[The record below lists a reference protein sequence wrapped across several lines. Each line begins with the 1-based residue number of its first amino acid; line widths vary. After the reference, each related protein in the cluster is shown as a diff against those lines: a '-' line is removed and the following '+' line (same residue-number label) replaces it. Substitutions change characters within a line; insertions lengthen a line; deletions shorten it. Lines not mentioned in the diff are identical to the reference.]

1 MDKLVADINRLSV
14 GTLLPE
20 TPPENGGSKCDL
32 GENLHLWRE
41 QILEIIQ
48 CWIGTKFH
56 SYHADKDLY
65 LEVLQREFGSSLDE
79 PLENVDKDRAMKDKA
94 VHIVIKILDK
104 SLSKHWDKIH
114 LDYELNGRAVQPL
127 DGLIFLDSLTDEIR
141 IHVWK
146 KKSTEV
152 TKERSNI
159 GSIHIPFRLLAS
171 NDTKKHAIAHS
182 DEWLKLNIETRNRIL
197 PTAAEVL
204 ANHISEFAVG
214 HFRSIF
220 SEEDVLPK
228 IDCRSNHI
236 KYLVVIRKSAASAYF
251 SDRAHVI
258 FRGQKYSQNVV
269 ELEISDLI
277 RDEIHLEIDNDEWKR
292 NSLLLKTAT
301 SPLKKKDKLAIRGSL
316 DLTQSPKNVS
326 IKSDRNLE
334 IVLIRDLPWRRTVKV
349 SQKGAYWTL
358 QMKGVFEEGKQF
370 DLGGHLKMLYGTYLR
385 QLTQES
391 RYEWNGELKGPW
403 KFIDVMAKPF
413 YTLNRSFLLLD
424 TLASLYVELPFNNL
438 IMAQVIH
445 TALTETSDIDDD
457 SEGSGIVKYY
467 LECANRFLGIA
478 WKELPGSYRIRQLQ
492 CIVQNLDQLQQDKTE
507 ESLKKVESNM
517 TKTLEKYLK
526 RESEQTLYEY
536 MDGHAMLMIHQVIG
550 KFKENN
556 LWMVMFCNVVVKAVL
571 QVVRAKYDLNLD
583 IRKMNRVFVTLLE
596 IQGMSTLKKDDLFHV
611 FEKFV
616 RPWIDMT
623 VTEARTQ
630 VRRVIDEESA
640 NHKQSPATWDD
651 WSEEKMDWLESS
663 IHLNGIFQSC
673 FVTWEEL
680 QWNDLA
686 FHLDLGLQLFQGMHG
701 VFQEYVKS
709 YMDIVLADQKF
720 EKHELVI
727 VLHNVVE
734 GMEYLHFFLNTISVR
749 ITNAKDSEK
758 LEDVQAELMKMSEV
772 FSQASIEADD
782 QVEDIVI
789 KFCEFQRQIFKYFFE
804 QGVLIGSN
812 FEDIGDDEDTL
823 LSHINSLLE
832 FLFKHIESEKYRSLL
847 KREIFGVLD
856 EELELM
862 FNKANDRYEKTK
874 KPEEFE
880 KVASVLPF
888 VIQFRRNMGMTDGD
902 VLVKI
907 HKDLYP
913 RGTGTHDL
921 IATVVEEM
929 AGPKSEGQR
938 GKITF
943 SAKYDE
949 EFQTVHVELF
959 QVEEIPLRKKD
970 KEELPNL
977 FVSMTLFPLTREPF
991 IIRQK
996 TLCFEKRQN
1005 IEFDRSTGKFY
1016 FHLNRNSFDP
1026 TTLLLQLE
1034 VSYQLALLHSTVAGL
1049 TYIRLE
1055 DMVGDKVTKQLV
1067 LPEAHALK
1075 IVEAVELK
1083 GRKDPQAKDF
1093 IRRLE
1098 NQVHRKK
1105 VIQTQEWASEDNHVS
1120 SYLISSHLER
1130 LLAVEA
1136 ENTNSKNQTVGHIEV
1151 KLGFNETSE
1160 DIYIDILKVDG
1171 VRRRLKRNRVQFSVG
1186 FRVLPLSRLHA
1197 KETFTQ
1203 IYCGTHYFRPS
1214 SETDP
1219 MHKEEKCIKMRDV
1232 TYNYHRSFLQI
1243 LLFDNERPHLLE
1255 TKAQRFFRGHVLLPF
1270 ADIHPYSAQ
1279 LNFRYVAAQ
1288 RYTFV
1293 SIRADDDV
1301 DLKRLRGRKDDLAKS
1316 YVKEF
1321 DAFRDQEGFSYPYHK
1336 DEWVER
1342 VILPSYTL
1350 IGKHLELLYKSA
1362 VVPLEENGHLIFT
1375 ISQGITPHAFEI
1387 ALESLTG
1394 LIPLADSQTCNFE
1407 ISMDILPS
1415 SKAPFCLS
1423 ASSGV
1428 IKDQTSFIFDLPVE
1442 DEDGREGQIVSN
1454 KFSFLLDQ
1462 ERFNLEETYIIFEL
1476 YDHRLTAKHFRGMFL
1491 KKLIDQRAPHRKG
1504 TFCKLS
1510 NYKEN
1515 TLEFQ
1520 QIVKLEETSFLRKR
1534 DSDVKA
1540 YLERIRR
1547 YQAGKPI
1554 ITIFPY
1560 IDRL

>member
-1 MDKLVADINRLSV
+1 MDRLVTDINRLSV

-20 TPPENGGSKCDL
+20 TPPEKGSKCED
-32 GENLHLWRE
+32 GEHSKFSNVWLE
-41 QILEIIQ
+41 QILEIIR
-48 CWIGTKFH
+48 CWIGSKFH

-79 PLENVDKDRAMKDKA
+79 PLGSADKAGVMKDKS

-104 SLSKHWDKIH
+104 SLSKHWDKIN
-114 LDYELNGRAVQPL
+114 LDYELNGRAIKPL
-127 DGLIFLDSLTDEIR
+127 EGLIFLDSLTDEIR
-141 IHVWK
+141 IHVWR

-159 GSIHIPFRLLAS
+159 GSITIPFRLLAS
-171 NDTKKHAIAHS
+171 NDTKKYSIVHS

-204 ANHISEFAVG
+204 AHHMSEFALNS
-214 HFRSIF
+214 FRSIF
-220 SEEDVLPK
+220 PHLEMPQ
-228 IDCRSNHI
+228 IDDGGHSKSI
-236 KYLVVIRKSAASAYF
+236 KYLVIIRKSAATPYF
-251 SDRAHVI
+251 RDRAHVI
-258 FRGQKYSQNVV
+258 FRGQKYSEDVL
-269 ELEISDLI
+269 ELELSDLI
-277 RDEIHLEIDNDEWKR
+277 LDEIHLEVDNDEWKR
-292 NSLLLKTAT
+292 NSLLLKSAT
-301 SPLKKKDKLAIRGSL
+301 STLKKKNKLAIKPSL
-316 DLTQSPKNVS
+316 TITQSPKNIS

-349 SQKGAYWTL
+349 SQKGAYWSL
-358 QMKGVFEEGKQF
+358 QMKGVFTEGKEF
-370 DLGGHLKMLYGTYLR
+370 DLRGHLNMFYGSYLR
-385 QLTQES
+385 QLTQEN

-413 YTLNRSFLLLD
+413 RTLNRNFLLLD
-424 TLASLYVELPFNNL
+424 TLASLYVEVPFNNFY
-438 IMAQVIH
+438 MAEVIH
-445 TALTETSDIDDD
+445 AALNDTSDDDE
-457 SEGSGIVKYY
+457 SEGGIVEYY
-467 LECANRFLGIA
+467 LQCLNRFVGVA
-478 WKELPGSYRIRQLQ
+478 WKELPGGFRIRQLQ
-492 CIVQNLDQLQQDKTE
+492 CIVQNLDQLQQDRTQE
-507 ESLKKVESNM
+507 GLDQVQSTM

-526 RESEQTLYEY
+526 GESEQVLFEY
-536 MDGHAMLMIHQVIG
+536 MDGHAMLMLHQVMG
-550 KFKENN
+550 KFQEQN
-556 LWMVMFCNVVVKAVL
+556 LWVVMFCNAVVKAVL
-571 QVVRAKYDLNLD
+571 QVVRAKYDLHLD
-583 IRKMNRVFVTLLE
+583 IRKMNRVFVTLLQV
-596 IQGMSTLKKDDLFHV
+596 QGRSTLKTDDLFHV

-616 RPWIDMT
+616 RPWIEMT
-623 VTEARTQ
+623 IKEARTQ
-630 VRRVIDEESA
+630 VRRVIDEESS
-640 NHKQSPATWDD
+640 NHKQSPTKWDD
-651 WSEEKMDWLESS
+651 WSEEKLDWLESS

-686 FHLDLGLQLFQGMHG
+686 FHLDLGLQLFQGMHE
-701 VFQEYVKS
+701 VFQEYVQG
-709 YMDIVLADQKF
+709 YMDIVLADRKF

-727 VLHNVVE
+727 VLHNVVA

-749 ITNAKDSEK
+749 ITSAKDSER
-758 LEDVQAELMKMSEV
+758 LDDVEKELMKVSDV
-772 FSQASIEADD
+772 LSRASIEADD
-782 QVEDIVI
+782 QVEDIVVR
-789 KFCEFQRQIFKYFFE
+789 FGEFQRQIFKYFFE

-832 FLFKHIESEKYRSLL
+832 FLFKHIESDKYRSLL
-847 KREIFGVLD
+847 KRQIFGVLD

-862 FNKANDRYEKTK
+862 FNKANERYEKTK
-874 KPEEFE
+874 RPEEFE
-880 KVASVLPF
+880 KIASVLPF
-888 VIQFRRNMGMTDGD
+888 VIQFRRNMDMTDGD
-902 VLVKI
+902 VLVRI

-921 IATVVEEM
+921 VATVVEEM
-929 AGPKSEGQR
+929 AGPRSEGQR

-943 SAKYDE
+943 SATYEE
-949 EFQTVHVELF
+949 EFQTVHVDLF
-959 QVEEIPLRKKD
+959 QVEDVPLRKKD

-977 FVSMTLFPLTREPF
+977 FVSMTLFPLTREPY

-1005 IEFDRSTGKFY
+1005 LEFDRTTGKFY

-1049 TYIRLE
+1049 TFIRLE
-1055 DMVGDKVTKQLV
+1055 DMTGDKVTKQLV
-1067 LPEAHALK
+1067 LPEAYALK
-1075 IVEAVELK
+1075 IVESVELK
-1083 GRKDPQAKDF
+1083 GRKDPQARDF

-1120 SYLISSHLER
+1120 SYLIASHLER

-1136 ENTNSKNQTVGHIEV
+1136 DNPNKKNQTVGHIEV

-1160 DIYIDILKVDG
+1160 DIYIDVRKVEG
-1171 VRRRLKRNRVQFSVG
+1171 VRRRLKRSRVQFSVG

-1203 IYCGTHYFRPS
+1203 VYCDTHYFSPS
-1214 SETDP
+1214 SESDP
-1219 MHKEEKCIKMRDV
+1219 MPKEEKCIKMRDV
-1232 TYNYHRSFLQI
+1232 AYNYHRSFLQI
-1243 LLFDNERPHLLE
+1243 LLFDNDRPRLLE
-1255 TKAQRFFRGHVLLPF
+1255 SKAERFFRGHILLPF

-1288 RYTFV
+1288 RYSFV
-1293 SIRADDDV
+1293 SIRADDDA

-1321 DAFRDQEGFSYPYHK
+1321 DAFRDQEGVSYPYHK

-1342 VILPSYTL
+1342 VTMPSYTL
-1350 IGKHLELLYKSA
+1350 IGKHLELLNRNA
-1362 VVPLEENGHLIFT
+1362 IVPLEETGDLIFS
-1375 ISQGITPHAFEI
+1375 IAQGVTPQAIEI
-1387 ALESLTG
+1387 VLESLSG
-1394 LIPLADSQTCNFE
+1394 LVPMADSQTCNFE

-1415 SKAPFCLS
+1415 SKSPYCLN

-1428 IKDQTSFIFDLPVE
+1428 VKGQTSFIFDLPTE
-1442 DEDGREGQIVSN
+1442 DESPSVVPN
-1454 KFSFLLDQ
+1454 KFTFHLDQ
-1462 ERFNLEETYIIFEL
+1462 EQFTLEETFIIFEL
-1476 YDHRLTAKHFRGMFL
+1476 YDHRLTAKHFRGLFL
-1491 KKLIDQRAPHRKG
+1491 RKLIDQRATHRKG
-1504 TFCKLS
+1504 TFCRLS

-1520 QIVKLEETSFLRKR
+1520 RIVKLEEKSFLRKKE
-1534 DSDVKA
+1534 SDVKS
-1540 YLERIRR
+1540 YLDRFRR

-1554 ITIFPY
+1554 STVFPY